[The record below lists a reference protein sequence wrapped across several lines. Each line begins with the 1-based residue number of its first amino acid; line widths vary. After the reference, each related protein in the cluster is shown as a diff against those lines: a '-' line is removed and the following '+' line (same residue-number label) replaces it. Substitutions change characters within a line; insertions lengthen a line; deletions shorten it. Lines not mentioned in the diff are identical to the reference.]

1 MSAHRTLVFEAQPVT
16 CYDERD
22 EYARSFRENCTNQ
35 RSYEEMTQN
44 PLLQLKELGQSP
56 WYDNI
61 DREQLTSGQFQRL
74 LDEDGICGVTAN
86 PTIFQKSISHG
97 HAYDEQ
103 MTELIKA
110 GKSTNEIYEA
120 LVIRDIQTVADMLR
134 PIYEKANR
142 QDGFVSLEVSPDLA
156 HNTEGTLSEVR
167 RFWKMVDRPNLMI
180 KIPATPEGIPAV
192 RQALAEGINVNIT
205 LIFSLDS
212 YRQVADAYISALEDR
227 NASGQDISHIAS
239 VASFFVSRVDTLVD
253 KLLEEKIKATSES
266 GEQQKLRALEGKAAI
281 ANAKL
286 VYQEFRQ
293 IFGSPRFESLKHAG
307 AHLQRVLWASTS
319 TKNPAYRDV
328 LYAEELIGPD
338 TVDTMP
344 LETIENFR
352 DHGRVSR
359 TVDKDVAQ
367 ARAELDALERVG
379 IHYDQVMQQLLDEG
393 VQKFADSFHELFQG
407 IEGKRQAIAQQVG

>member
-1 MSAHRTLVFEAQPVT
+1 
-16 CYDERD
+16 
-22 EYARSFRENCTNQ
+22 
-35 RSYEEMTQN
+35 MTN
-44 PLLQLKELGQSP
+44 PLLQLKTQGQSV
-56 WYDNI
+56 WYDTI
-61 DREQLTSGQFQRL
+61 DRGQLVSGLFKRL
-74 LDEDGICGVTAN
+74 LDDDGIVGVTSN

-97 HAYDEQ
+97 DAYDEQ
-103 MTELIKA
+103 MTQLIKQR
-110 GKSTNEIYEA
+110 KSTNEIYEA
-120 LVIRDIQTVADMLR
+120 LVIKDITTVADMLR
-134 PIYEKANR
+134 PIYDRTNR

-156 HNTEGTLSEVR
+156 HDTERSLSEAR

-192 RQALAEGINVNIT
+192 QQALTEGININIT

-212 YRQVADAYISALEDR
+212 YRDVADAYISALEDR
-227 NASGQDISHIAS
+227 NAEGKDISHIAS

-253 KLLEEKIKATSES
+253 QLLEDKIKTTSDS
-266 GEQQKLRALEGKAAI
+266 AEQQKLKSLEGKAAI
-281 ANAKL
+281 ANARL
-286 VYQEFRQ
+286 VYQEFTR
-293 IFGSPRFESLKHAG
+293 IFHTPRFETLKHSG
-307 AHLQRVLWASTS
+307 AHVQRPLWASTS

-359 TVDKDVAQ
+359 TVENDIQQAKDVFAS
-367 ARAELDALERVG
+367 LEKVG
-379 IHYDQVMQQLLDEG
+379 IHYDQVTKQLQDEG

-407 IEGKRQAIAQQVG
+407 VESKKQVIQERTSAR